1 MHKEWEPCFVLHT
14 RPFSDTSLIADIFS
28 LNHGR
33 MSVLAKG
40 AKKPKSKYFG
50 HLMPFRH
57 IRLTFSGK
65 SDLKTLNEIDSSLID
80 HGNSNQLS
88 TYSYLY
94 INELL
99 LKILPQHIPNKELFN
114 LYQAFVDSFTA
125 STFKEESLRC
135 FELDLLDVLG
145 FGINFDT
152 DSLNNSNLEND
163 QKYQFVPESGFRAS
177 NDNGNFTKA
186 ELVKVKDR
194 ELTEID
200 KHKLKTLT
208 QAAIAACLDGKDLNS
223 RSTFKRLS

>member
-50 HLMPFRH
+50 HLTPFRNV
-57 IRLTFSGK
+57 RLTFSGK
-65 SDLKTLNEIDSSLID
+65 SDLKTVNEIDSSLID
-80 HGNSNQLS
+80 HENSNQLS

-99 LKILPQHIPNKELFN
+99 LKILPQYIPNKELFH
-114 LYQAFVDSFTA
+114 LYQAFVDSFT
-125 STFKEESLRC
+125 SSSFREESLRC

-152 DSLNNSNLEND
+152 DSLSNSDLETD

-177 NDNGNFTKA
+177 SDSGNFTKA
-186 ELVKVKDR
+186 ELLKVKNR
-194 ELTEID
+194 ELTKVD
-200 KHKLKTLT
+200 KHKLKALT

>member
-1 MHKEWEPCFVLHT
+1 M
-14 RPFSDTSLIADIFS
+14 
-28 LNHGR
+28 
-33 MSVLAKG
+33 
-40 AKKPKSKYFG
+40 
-50 HLMPFRH
+50 
-57 IRLTFSGK
+57 
-65 SDLKTLNEIDSSLID
+65 
-80 HGNSNQLS
+80 
-88 TYSYLY
+88 
-94 INELL
+94 
-99 LKILPQHIPNKELFN
+99 FN
-114 LYQAFVDSFTA
+114 LYQAFVDSFTT

-152 DSLNNSNLEND
+152 DSLNNSNLETD

-208 QAAIAACLDGKDLNS
+208 Q
-223 RSTFKRLS
+223 LSLIHI

>member
-1 MHKEWEPCFVLHT
+1 
-14 RPFSDTSLIADIFS
+14 
-28 LNHGR
+28 

-50 HLMPFRH
+50 HLTPFRNV
-57 IRLTFSGK
+57 RLTFSGK
-65 SDLKTLNEIDSSLID
+65 SDLKTVNEIDSSLID
-80 HGNSNQLS
+80 HENSNQLT

-99 LKILPQHIPNKELFN
+99 LKILPQYIPNKELFH
-114 LYQAFVDSFTA
+114 LYQAFVDSFT
-125 STFKEESLRC
+125 SSSFMEESLRC

-152 DSLNNSNLEND
+152 DSLSNSDLETD

-177 NDNGNFTKA
+177 SDSGNFTKA
-186 ELVKVKDR
+186 ELLKVKNR
-194 ELTEID
+194 ELTKVD
-200 KHKLKTLT
+200 KHKLKALT
-208 QAAIAACLDGKDLNS
+208 QAAIASCLDGKELNS

>member
-1 MHKEWEPCFVLHT
+1 M
-14 RPFSDTSLIADIFS
+14 
-28 LNHGR
+28 
-33 MSVLAKG
+33 
-40 AKKPKSKYFG
+40 
-50 HLMPFRH
+50 
-57 IRLTFSGK
+57 
-65 SDLKTLNEIDSSLID
+65 NEIDSSLID

-99 LKILPQHIPNKELFN
+99 LKILPQHIPNTELFN
-114 LYQAFVDSFTA
+114 LYQAFVDSFTT

>member
-50 HLMPFRH
+50 HLTPFRH
-57 IRLTFSGK
+57 VRLTFSGK

-94 INELL
+94 INPPHSR
-99 LKILPQHIPNKELFN
+99 KKVF
-114 LYQAFVDSFTA
+114 
-125 STFKEESLRC
+125 
-135 FELDLLDVLG
+135 DV
-145 FGINFDT
+145 
-152 DSLNNSNLEND
+152 SS
-163 QKYQFVPESGFRAS
+163 
-177 NDNGNFTKA
+177 
-186 ELVKVKDR
+186 
-194 ELTEID
+194 
-200 KHKLKTLT
+200 
-208 QAAIAACLDGKDLNS
+208 
-223 RSTFKRLS
+223 